1 MSAPSQP
8 SRPPAAIRAQRGTG
22 TSVLGSLS
30 CAMSGLA
37 EAATRERNLRI
48 HIAAG
53 VLASCFA
60 AVAPLSRAERAI
72 LLLCVAL
79 VVAAEVANTALEA
92 VVDLV
97 SPGWDHRARI
107 AKDCAAAAVL
117 ILAAGSV
124 LVFVTVAW
132 PALSLAALREH
143 VLAASAA
150 LGAAAAAGML
160 PVPFERPR
168 AADVALALGGLA
180 CLVTVARAAES
191 PGALSAAALLLG
203 IAGESAR
210 HARRAASAAA
220 HPE

>member
-1 MSAPSQP
+1 MSAPSRP
-8 SRPPAAIRAQRGTG
+8 SRLPAAIRPHRAWR

-30 CAMSGLA
+30 CAVSGLA

-48 HIAAG
+48 HLAAG

-60 AVAPLSRAERAI
+60 AMAPLARAERAI

-79 VVAAEVANTALEA
+79 VVAAEAANTALES

-97 SPGWDHRARI
+97 SPGRDDRART

-117 ILAAGSV
+117 VVAAGSV
-124 LVFVTVAW
+124 LVFVTVGW
-132 PALSLAALREH
+132 PALSVAALRAH
-143 VLAASAA
+143 PLAASAA
-150 LGAAAAAGML
+150 LGAAGAAGML
-160 PVPFERPR
+160 PMPLERPR

-210 HARRAASAAA
+210 RARRAVSVAARV
-220 HPE
+220 E

>member
-1 MSAPSQP
+1 MSAPSHP
-8 SRPPAAIRAQRGTG
+8 SRPPAAIRPERAAG

-30 CAMSGLA
+30 CAMGGLA
-37 EAATRERNLRI
+37 EAATRERNLRL

-97 SPGWDHRARI
+97 SPGWDHRART

-117 ILAAGSV
+117 VLAAGSV
-124 LVFVTVAW
+124 LVFVAVAW
-132 PALSLAALREH
+132 PALSLAALRAH
-143 VLAASAA
+143 ALAASAA

-160 PVPFERPR
+160 PMPGRSR

-210 HARRAASAAA
+210 RARRADSVAADA
-220 HPE
+220 A

>member
-1 MSAPSQP
+1 
-8 SRPPAAIRAQRGTG
+8 
-22 TSVLGSLS
+22 
-30 CAMSGLA
+30 MSGLA

-60 AVAPLSRAERAI
+60 AVAPLAREERGI

-92 VVDLV
+92 IVDLV
-97 SPGWDHRARI
+97 SPGRDHRARI

-117 ILAAGSV
+117 VLATGSV

-132 PALSLAALREH
+132 PALSLAALRAH
-143 VLAASAA
+143 ALAASAA

-160 PVPFERPR
+160 PLPGRSR
-168 AADVALALGGLA
+168 AGDVALALGGLA
-180 CLVTVARAAES
+180 CLVTVARVAES
-191 PGALSAAALLLG
+191 TGALSGGCAPARDLG
-203 IAGESAR
+203 RG
-210 HARRAASAAA
+210 RAPRAPRGFGSG
-220 HPE
+220 